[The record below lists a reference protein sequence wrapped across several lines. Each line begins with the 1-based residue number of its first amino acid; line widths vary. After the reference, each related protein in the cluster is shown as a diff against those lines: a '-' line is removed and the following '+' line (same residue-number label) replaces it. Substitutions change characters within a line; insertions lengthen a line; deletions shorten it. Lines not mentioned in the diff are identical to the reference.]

1 MYAMFDNVQKTILS
15 NAWLSQRTHGQ
26 IIVGRF
32 VPPQRWLASVE
43 RGAVV
48 MLYHPCTPPDTVDM
62 LRTILTGCMRWG
74 L

>member
-1 MYAMFDNVQKTILS
+1 M
-15 NAWLSQRTHGQ
+15 
-26 IIVGRF
+26 
-32 VPPQRWLASVE
+32 PPQRWLASVE

>member
-1 MYAMFDNVQKTILS
+1 MYRRQYYLM
-15 NAWLSQRTHGQ
+15 HGSVRGP
-26 IIVGRF
+26 IVGRF

>member
-1 MYAMFDNVQKTILS
+1 MAQSEDPWSDYCD
-15 NAWLSQRTHGQ
+15 
-26 IIVGRF
+26 RF

-48 MLYHPCTPPDTVDM
+48 MLYHPCTSPDTVDM

>member
-1 MYAMFDNVQKTILS
+1 MYRRQYYLM
-15 NAWLSQRTHGQ
+15 HGSVRWSD
-26 IIVGRF
+26 ICVRF

>member
-1 MYAMFDNVQKTILS
+1 MNQSEDPWSDICV
-15 NAWLSQRTHGQ
+15 
-26 IIVGRF
+26 RF

-74 L
+74 GCRYVQI